1 MACRAAAQQRGSP
14 RYRSPR
20 HATRGR
26 STEPRRGRGGD
37 NGRCGR
43 SLWRRGIGTAG
54 VTCGR
59 RPGFDTRCALL
70 NQRERPAG
78 EGGWFRYA
86 LRATQ
91 PARATCGRRPGFDT
105 RCALLNQRTHA
116 TQPST
121 TRRRRGRRRLKQRG
135 AAPIGGNGRR
145 HSSAGLGGI
154 TGTTCRTFVRPP
166 QCIAVRLKL
175 NGKLPRGTRI
185 GQLPVQQFAASWQPR
200 EIDEDLHVHQFD

>member
-1 MACRAAAQQRGSP
+1 VARRAAAQQRGPP

-26 STEPRRGRGGD
+26 STESRRGRGRD
-37 NGRCGR
+37 SGRCGR

-59 RPGFDTRCALL
+59 RHGFDTRCALL

-78 EGGWFRYA
+78 GGMVSIRAARYSTSGSDLWEG
-86 LRATQ
+86 RA
-91 PARATCGRRPGFDT
+91 GFDT
-105 RCALLNQRTHA
+105 RCALLNQRERTR
-116 TQPST
+116 PPT
-121 TRRRRGRRRLKQRG
+121 TRRWQGHRRLKQRG

-154 TGTTCRTFVRPP
+154 TGTTCRTCVRPP

-200 EIDEDLHVHQFD
+200 EIDEDLHVYQFD